1 MTKYFKIATENI
13 DKLEFELP
21 NLGGK
26 MKFNQIVNYGHGHIG
41 AEPSERATTPEDYDK
56 EFVKLVCKTSPV
68 YKVRDLMEFHFD
80 SYEANKQEFLGQI
93 KYHIVPLMK
102 KERCKDGHISLII
115 DWVSEKEGGN
125 KPANTVNNYN
135 NIKTGDINAPAQ
147 FQQNSQNSTQNFKVN
162 YSVTTVQELFD
173 VLKDDIESLDA
184 SIQEDFFSEMN
195 YALKQVNQGRD
206 IQGQLTN
213 IGSLISNVG
222 LPFFVNLVSS
232 GVFEVM
238 RPFLGL

>member
-1 MTKYFKIATENI
+1 MTKFFKIAAANV

-21 NLGGK
+21 DLGGK
-26 MKFNQIVNYGHGHIG
+26 MKFNQIVNHGHGHIG
-41 AEPSERATTPEDYDK
+41 AEPSERATTEEDYNK

-80 SYEANKQEFLGQI
+80 SYEGSKQEFLGQI

-102 KERCKDGHISLII
+102 KERGKDGYISLIV
-115 DWVSEKEGGN
+115 DWVSEKEGSN
-125 KPANTVNNYN
+125 KPNGTVNNYT

-147 FQQNSQNSTQNFKVN
+147 FQQNSQNSSQNFKVN
-162 YSVTTVQELFD
+162 YNVTTIQDFFD
-173 VLKDDIESLDA
+173 VLKADIEGLD
-184 SIQEDFFSEMN
+184 SNMKEDFLSEMN
-195 YALKQVNQGRD
+195 YALKQIKQGRD
-206 IQGQLTN
+206 IHGQLIN